1 MLKIIHQIT
10 NNITLATLYVSFILI
25 ALLVAIVY
33 LIGNLSKHRK
43 EKKSDEALIQ
53 SFIIKTGENEKE
65 NTSLSWLFESLL
77 VSRYRCIKTYH
88 ITQLTS
94 KLSGILGLA
103 FSALGLAAF
112 ADGFIV
118 AEKEMQILVS
128 LSSIIAVII
137 ALYIS
142 PDKKYSQYVE
152 AWRSYNALVGE
163 MKANIYYYHSGQ
175 ENQVLASAQSI
186 QKRTVDIQK
195 QISSDEL

>member
-1 MLKIIHQIT
+1 M
-10 NNITLATLYVSFILI
+10 
-25 ALLVAIVY
+25 
-33 LIGNLSKHRK
+33 IGNLSKHCK
-43 EKKSDEALIQ
+43 EKKSDETLVKC
-53 SFIIKTGENEKE
+53 FIIKTGEVEKE
-65 NTSLSWLFESLL
+65 NISLSWLFESLL
-77 VSRYRCIKTYH
+77 VSRYRCIRTYH

-94 KLSGILGLA
+94 KLSGILGLT

-137 ALYIS
+137 ALQYIS

-175 ENQVLASAQSI
+175 EDQVLASAQSI
-186 QKRTVDIQK
+186 QKRTIDIQK

>member
-152 AWRSYNALVGE
+152 AWRSYNALRF
-163 MKANIYYYHSGQ
+163 
-175 ENQVLASAQSI
+175 QVMSY
-186 QKRTVDIQK
+186 K
-195 QISSDEL
+195 QLHFYRSSPDKDCFFVVLLFYKQAR

>member
-1 MLKIIHQIT
+1 MSHL
-10 NNITLATLYVSFILI
+10 F
-25 ALLVAIVY
+25 LLPFLLLFVY
-33 LIGNLSKHRK
+33 LIGNLSKHHK

-53 SFIIKTGENEKE
+53 HFIIKTGMDEKD

-77 VSRYRCIKTYH
+77 ISRYRCIKTYH
-88 ITQLTS
+88 ITQLAS

-175 ENQVLASAQSI
+175 EDQVLASARSI
-186 QKRTVDIQK
+186 QKKTEDIQK

>member
-1 MLKIIHQIT
+1 MLEIIHQVS
-10 NNITLATLYVSFILI
+10 NNITLATLYFSFILV
-25 ALLVAIVY
+25 ALIVAIVY

-43 EKKSDEALIQ
+43 EKKSDESLVKN
-53 SFIIKTGENEKE
+53 FIINEGEEKKE
-65 NTSLSWLFESLL
+65 NISLSWLFESL
-77 VSRYRCIKTYH
+77 VISRYRCIKTYH

-152 AWRSYNALVGE
+152 AWRSYNALVSE

-175 ENQVLASAQSI
+175 EDQVLTSAQSL
-186 QKRTVDIQK
+186 QKRAVDIQK